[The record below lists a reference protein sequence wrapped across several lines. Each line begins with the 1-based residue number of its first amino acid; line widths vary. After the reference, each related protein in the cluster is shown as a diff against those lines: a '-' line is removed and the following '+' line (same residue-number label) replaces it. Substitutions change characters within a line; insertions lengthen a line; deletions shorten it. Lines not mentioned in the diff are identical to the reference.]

1 MNIRGFVLAFIRSC
15 RYLEMGMQ
23 AWGGVDGSQPSKPFF
38 SLGPFVR
45 ARLSPSPALKGRI
58 VAPAASLVLMSPD
71 ANLTHG

>member
-1 MNIRGFVLAFIRSC
+1 
-15 RYLEMGMQ
+15 MG
-23 AWGGVDGSQPSKPFF
+23 ASLLNLF

>member
-1 MNIRGFVLAFIRSC
+1 MALFLLSSGAAGTWKWGC
-15 RYLEMGMQ
+15 RHGEEWMEASLLNL
-23 AWGGVDGSQPSKPFF
+23 F

-45 ARLSPSPALKGRI
+45 ARLSPSPAVKGRI